1 MKNKQI
7 LLYALLAV
15 LIIAS
20 FYDRGYFN
28 FGGDRNTG
36 DAANLAAAYENRV
49 SNLQV
54 EGSGVVEK
62 VLKDDLEG
70 SRHQRIILRISDNQT
85 VLIAHNIDL
94 APRVENISKG
104 DRLEFFGEYEWNN
117 KGGVIHWTHRD
128 PAKRHVDGWLKYKG
142 KVYQ

>member
-1 MKNKQI
+1 MKHKQKLI
-7 LLYALLAV
+7 FVLLAI
-15 LIIAS
+15 LILAS
-20 FYDRGYFN
+20 FYDQGYFN
-28 FGGDRNTG
+28 LGTNHTVGDT
-36 DAANLAAAYENRV
+36 AKLAAAYENRE
-49 SNLQV
+49 SDLQV

-62 VLKDDLEG
+62 VLRDDLEG
-70 SRHQRIILRISDNQT
+70 SRHQRIILRISDSQT

-128 PAKRHVDGWLKYKG
+128 PARRHVDGWLKHKG
-142 KVYQ
+142 RVYQ

>member
-1 MKNKQI
+1 MKHRQKLIFI
-7 LLYALLAV
+7 LLAI
-15 LIIAS
+15 LILAS
-20 FYDRGYFN
+20 FYDQGYFN
-28 FGGDRNTG
+28 FGTNRTVEG
-36 DAANLAAAYENRV
+36 AAELAAAYENRV

-54 EGSGVVEK
+54 GGAGVVEK
-62 VLKDDLEG
+62 ILRDDLEG

-117 KGGVIHWTHRD
+117 KGGVIHWTHHD
-128 PAKRHVDGWLKYKG
+128 PSKRHVDGWLKHKG
-142 KVYQ
+142 RVYQ

>member
-1 MKNKQI
+1 M
-7 LLYALLAV
+7 
-15 LIIAS
+15 IIAS

-28 FGGDRNTG
+28 FVGGGTTG
-36 DAANLAAAYENRV
+36 DTATLAAAYENRV

-62 VLKDDLEG
+62 VLKDDVEG
-70 SRHQRIILRISDNQT
+70 IRHQRFILRISDNQT

-94 APRVENISKG
+94 APRVEDISKG
-104 DRLEFFGEYEWNN
+104 DRLDFFGEYEWNN

-128 PAKRHVDGWLKYKG
+128 PAKRHLDGWLKHKG

>member
-7 LLYALLAV
+7 LLFVLLAV

-28 FGGDRNTG
+28 LVGGRTTG

-70 SRHQRIILRISDNQT
+70 SRHQRIILRVSDSQT

-94 APRVENISKG
+94 APRVENIRKG

-128 PAKRHVDGWLKYKG
+128 PAKRHIDGWLKYKG
-142 KVYQ
+142 RVYQ